1 MAHFFGADPVAFY
14 DTAINTDISDDAVEI
29 TADEHAALL
38 VAQARGKRIAAGKDG
53 RPILL
58 DPPSPTRD
66 ELESFERIW
75 RDARLR
81 ETDSLVA
88 RHRDEI
94 ETGEAPTLDTEKYS
108 ALQAYRRA
116 LRDWPEAGEFPLAEH
131 RPAAP
136 EWLTG
141 ELAS

>member
-14 DTAINTDISDDAVEI
+14 DTAINTDIPDDAVEI

-38 VAQARGKRIAAGKDG
+38 AAQARGKRIAAGKDG

-58 DPPSPTRD
+58 DPPAPTRD

-81 ETDSLVA
+81 ETDPLVA

-94 ETGEAPTLDTEKYS
+94 EAGDVPTLDAEKYS
-108 ALQAYRRA
+108 ALQTYRRA

-131 RPAAP
+131 RPKAP
-136 EWLTG
+136 EWLAD
-141 ELAS
+141 ELAF

>member
-14 DTAINTDISDDAVEI
+14 DTAINTDIPDDAVEI

-58 DPPSPTRD
+58 DPPAPTRD

-94 ETGEAPTLDTEKYS
+94 ETGKHRLSTPRNTAPCRPTGAHSGTGRKLESFRSQNTG
-108 ALQAYRRA
+108 QQRRN
-116 LRDWPEAGEFPLAEH
+116 G
-131 RPAAP
+131 
-136 EWLTG
+136 
-141 ELAS
+141 